1 MAAAAPDVSDWR
13 PSGVVTLTT
22 DFGQRDAF
30 VGIMKG
36 VLLGIA
42 RSAVPVDLTH
52 EVAPQDVRAAA
63 FHLRHAWRSFP
74 RGTVHVAVVD
84 PGVGSERA
92 ILLALEAG
100 HAFLAPDNGL
110 LSGVLGP
117 TADVRVLDVDAV
129 ALPERSRTFHGRDV
143 FAPAAARLARGDAPH
158 SIAPRKASWQRI
170 EWPAARALEGG
181 GFDAPVELLD
191 RFGNAI
197 TALTQSELGP
207 SGARGWTARVR
218 GREVPL
224 VGTYAEVAPGEPLAL
239 LDSCG
244 RWEIAVRDGD
254 AGRHLG
260 LAAGDRV
267 HFRPRAGEHQDGA
280 RR

>member
-1 MAAAAPDVSDWR
+1 MASTARGDRAWR

-30 VGIMKG
+30 VGVMKG
-36 VLLGIA
+36 VLLGIHPSVA
-42 RSAVPVDLTH
+42 PVDLTH

-63 FHLRHAWRSFP
+63 FHLRHAWRYFP
-74 RGTVHVAVVD
+74 RGSVHVAVVD
-84 PGVGSERA
+84 PGVGSQRA
-92 ILLALEAG
+92 ILLALEDG

-117 TADVRVLDVDAV
+117 DAEVRALDVAAV
-129 ALPERSRTFHGRDV
+129 ALPEPSRTFHGRDV
-143 FAPAAARLARGDAPH
+143 FAPAAGRLARGDAP
-158 SIAPRKASWQRI
+158 SSLATGAAQWQRL
-170 EWPAARALEGG
+170 EWPAAVALPGG
-181 GFDAPVELLD
+181 GFEAPVELLD

-197 TALTQSELGP
+197 TALKGEELAAG
-207 SGARGWTARVR
+207 SARGWTARVR
-218 GREVPL
+218 GRAIPL
-224 VGTYAEVAPGEPLAL
+224 CGTYAEVEPGEALAL

-254 AGRHLG
+254 AGRRLG

-267 HFRPRAGEHQDGA
+267 QFQPGAGG
-280 RR
+280 

>member
-1 MAAAAPDVSDWR
+1 MTSTARGETAWR

-30 VGIMKG
+30 VGVMKG
-36 VLLGIA
+36 VLLGILP
-42 RSAVPVDLTH
+42 SAVSVDLTH

-63 FHLRHAWRSFP
+63 FHLRHAWRYFP

-92 ILLALEAG
+92 ILLALEDG

-110 LSGVLGP
+110 LSGVISLQ
-117 TADVRVLDVDAV
+117 AEVRALDVEAV
-129 ALPERSRTFHGRDV
+129 ALADRSRTFHGRDV
-143 FAPAAARLARGDAPH
+143 FAPAAARLARGDAPATL
-158 SIAPRKASWQRI
+158 APRSTVWKRLD
-170 EWPAARALEGG
+170 WPTAQALPGG
-181 GFDAPVELLD
+181 GFEAPVELLD

-197 TALTQSELGP
+197 TALTRDELDLGQ
-207 SGARGWTARVR
+207 ARGWTARVR
-218 GREVPL
+218 GTAVPL
-224 VGTYAEVAPGEPLAL
+224 RGTYAEVAPGEPLAL

-254 AGRHLG
+254 AGRRLG
-260 LAAGDRV
+260 ISAGDRV
-267 HFRPRAGEHQDGA
+267 QFHPRAG
-280 RR
+280 